1 MEELYWTLR
10 VPKKVYFKRGCLPV
24 ALAEMKNVY
33 DRKKA
38 LVITSPD
45 LVDSFGVKSVI
56 KLLDAMKITVQV
68 YAGADGSMSAVHAA
82 GGAAFSMNADLIM
95 AVGGDEVMACAKLAW
110 LRYELDNPDLAALA
124 AEYSETNTEKIFP
137 KVPGKS
143 ILVTVIA
150 GAASGDEVTP
160 YAPVEDTRLAN
171 FGVLPEMSVND
182 SDLLIPTKEGL
193 RASIVKLLDRT
204 LRGYCFGTEFGKS
217 FALLAMQ
224 ELLEYGAL
232 AYELGAECTDA
243 MIAMSHAS
251 ALAGMAQ
258 GNACKVACCSAELP
272 ADQIDAFAKDLKY
285 ADAAA
290 LEKAIAELKA
300 KIGA

>member
-1 MEELYWTLR
+1 
-10 VPKKVYFKRGCLPV
+10 
-24 ALAEMKNVY
+24 
-33 DRKKA
+33 
-38 LVITSPD
+38 
-45 LVDSFGVKSVI
+45 
-56 KLLDAMKITVQV
+56 
-68 YAGADGSMSAVHAA
+68 
-82 GGAAFSMNADLIM
+82 
-95 AVGGDEVMACAKLAW
+95 MACAKLAW

-182 SDLLIPTKEGL
+182 SDLLIPTREGL